1 MTDIRLYL
9 IQREPT
15 PDSLSVLSGLSNL
28 KKIMKTIELVLV
40 DDQLEYTLEQYLTD
54 KGVVTELKYSM
65 SESWGDHVR
74 GTTAVKVRDDGNGVK
89 ILGESLRNIQY
100 DKALQLSIVLN
111 KTVSETLNV
120 EIVKYKGHDGK

>member
-1 MTDIRLYL
+1 
-9 IQREPT
+9 
-15 PDSLSVLSGLSNL
+15 
-28 KKIMKTIELVLV
+28 MKTIELVLV

-65 SESWGDHVR
+65 SESWSDHVK
-74 GTTAVKVRDDGNGVK
+74 GTTAVKVRDDGNGIK

-100 DKALQLSIVLN
+100 DKALQLSIVLS